1 MLRRTEA
8 IVLKT
13 IPYAEA
19 DLIVSFITLDYGL
32 LHVFAK
38 SPRKIKSRFGSSL
51 EPLTHSRI
59 SFWGKED
66 ANLPR
71 LTQSDIIRTFQAI
84 RERAGCFFRIM
95 ENVEL
100 TLSLLPEREK
110 HREVFHLFQEILAK
124 VEDSLGMREETRE
137 GIKDLL
143 WLIVTFYK
151 IRFLDISG
159 YGPAIKGCVRCNRTG
174 YDFYISHGSVLCGEC
189 ARGMDGSM
197 RLSPGTIRLY
207 ETLRRWE
214 VSKIERIRPSGP
226 LMSELSALLDTHI
239 QYVCSHKHLYLINQV
254 VR

>member
-19 DLIVSFITLDYGL
+19 DLIVSFITQDYGL
-32 LHVFAK
+32 LHAFAK

-51 EPLTHSRI
+51 EPLTHSKI

-66 ANLPR
+66 SNLPR
-71 LTQSDIIRTFQAI
+71 LTQSDIIRPFQTI
-84 RERAGCFFRIM
+84 RERTGCFFRIM

-100 TLSLLPEREK
+100 TLTLLPERET
-110 HREVFHLFQEILAK
+110 HRDVFHLFQEILAR
-124 VEDSLGMREETRE
+124 VEDFSGMEEWSGE
-137 GIKDLL
+137 EMKDLL
-143 WLIVTFYK
+143 WLLVTLYK

-159 YGPAIKGCVRCNRTG
+159 YGPAIRGCVRCSRTG
-174 YDFYISHGSVLCGEC
+174 YDFYISQGSVLCGAC
-189 ARGMDGSM
+189 ARGMDGPI

-214 VSKIERIRPSGP
+214 VSKIERIRPSGL

-239 QYVCSHKHLYLINQV
+239 QYTAARPMKTTALSLY
-254 VR
+254 